1 MGPFVLI
8 VGDSLHNLGNA
19 ARLAASGSI
28 VVLAPNAAAV
38 RAWLDGL
45 GGTEEER
52 LRRSEISRLGDLV
65 IDRGGHWA
73 KWRGAPLPLSEQE
86 FQILAALA
94 EEPGRAWSFQELLA
108 RVWGAPSGGHPAQVR
123 AAVRRLRSKLDR
135 LSVKLEIEAARGVGF
150 RLEA

>member
-8 VGDSLHNLGNA
+8 VGDSLHILGNA
-19 ARLAASGSI
+19 ARLVASGSI
-28 VVLAPNAAAV
+28 VVLAPDAAAV

-52 LRRSEISRLGDLV
+52 LRRSEIRLGDLI

-73 KWRGAPLPLSEQE
+73 KWRGTPLPLSEQE

-108 RVWGAPSGGHPAQVR
+108 RVWGASSAGHPAQVR

-135 LSVKLEIEAARGVGF
+135 LSVKLAIEAARGVGF